1 MKNSN
6 KVIQKRR
13 EQIIKILQSIE
24 SSTISE
30 LSDKLSVSEM
40 TIRRDCT
47 VLSSMGLIE
56 QTFGKISILPE
67 NDEANNDITALHSI
81 RNKIA
86 QKAANFIENGQII
99 FINTS
104 ATAIQI
110 IKFLTDKTFIIL
122 TNNLKALEFTYN
134 PESTLFLAGG
144 EVRTP
149 KKALVGDLAFNSFH
163 TMRADVGIIG
173 CTGLDSEMGISTSQI
188 HEARINREIIKNS
201 AKLILVADYRKIGTP
216 SNFSIGN
223 FDDIDLLITDSF
235 ANEETLRLLRKR
247 GVEVIQVP
255 I

>member
-104 ATAIQI
+104 ATAIQT

-173 CTGLDSEMGISTSQI
+173 CTGLDS
-188 HEARINREIIKNS
+188 
-201 AKLILVADYRKIGTP
+201 
-216 SNFSIGN
+216 
-223 FDDIDLLITDSF
+223 
-235 ANEETLRLLRKR
+235 
-247 GVEVIQVP
+247 
-255 I
+255 